1 MTLGF
6 MTFGWL
12 KRRMPRSL
20 YARAAL
26 ILVVP
31 IVTLQLAISVSFIQR
46 HFEGVTR
53 QMTRSVLLE
62 LAFLDAE
69 AAEAAT
75 VEAARRDLA
84 EIAGPLALDVL
95 LPSEPP
101 AADAKR
107 WDDLTGGR
115 VTALLREGLPGLIA
129 VDLSDRR
136 RVRLWLETRHG
147 PMEVSFS
154 RQRVSASNPHQLL
167 VLIVVL
173 GLLMTGIAYLFLR
186 NQLRPIARMAQA
198 AAEYGRGRIV
208 PYSPSGATEVRAA
221 GAAFLDMRARI
232 ERQAA
237 ARTMMLSGVSH
248 DLRTPLTRLRL
259 GLSLMDETEAA
270 PLIRDVDEMQRL
282 TDAFLDFAGTE
293 TGDVARPTDPGV
305 PVRDAVEAFR
315 RGGGAVELLP
325 EEGRPA
331 PLPLRPIAVRR
342 AVENLIANALRYG
355 DRAVVSLHHG
365 ERATRITVED
375 DGPGIPPERR
385 EEALRPFTR
394 LDPSRNQDRGSGV
407 GLGLAIV
414 LDVARAHGGSLRLGE
429 SDALGGLR
437 VDLVLPR

>member
-1 MTLGF
+1 MTLRA

-20 YARAAL
+20 YGRAAL

-31 IVTLQLAISVSFIQR
+31 IVTLQLVISVSFIQR

-69 AAEAAT
+69 AAQAPT
-75 VEAARRDLA
+75 PEAARAALA
-84 EIAGPLALDVL
+84 EIAVPLALDVE

-101 AADAKR
+101 ESDARR

-115 VTALLREGLPGLIA
+115 VTALLHEGLEGLIA
-129 VDLSDRR
+129 VDLTDRR
-136 RVRLWLETRHG
+136 RVRLWMETPHG
-147 PMEVSFS
+147 PMQVSFS
-154 RQRVSASNPHQLL
+154 RQSVSASNPHQLL

-173 GLLMTGIAYLFLR
+173 GMLMTGIAYLFLR

-208 PYSPSGATEVRAA
+208 PYHPSGATEVRAA

-259 GLSLMDETEAA
+259 ALSLMDEAEAA
-270 PLIRDVDEMQRL
+270 PLLRDVDEMQHL
-282 TDAFLDFAGTE
+282 TDAFLDFAGNE
-293 TGDVARPTDPGV
+293 TGDAVEVTDPAG
-305 PVRDAVEAFR
+305 PVREAVEAAR
-315 RGGGAVELLP
+315 RGGATVAFEAETGPALP
-325 EEGRPA
+325 V
-331 PLPLRPIAVRR
+331 RPIALRR

-355 DRAVVSLHHG
+355 SRASVSLSHG

-394 LDPSRNQDRGSGV
+394 LDPARNQDRGSGV

-429 SDALGGLR
+429 SEELGGLR